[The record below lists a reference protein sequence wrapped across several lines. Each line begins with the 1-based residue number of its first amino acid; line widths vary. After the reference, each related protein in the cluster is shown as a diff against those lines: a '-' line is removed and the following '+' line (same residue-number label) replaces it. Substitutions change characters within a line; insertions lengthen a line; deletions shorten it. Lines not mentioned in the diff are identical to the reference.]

1 MRFSRYDV
9 HWVNLDPVRGSEL
22 RKTRPGVIVSLD
34 VLNRALST
42 VVICPLTTQVHPEWR
57 ARLGV
62 KLAGKSAEIAADQI
76 RAVSKSRI
84 GRKLGKLSPPDAAS
98 LRRLLTDM
106 YGTG

>member
-1 MRFSRYDV
+1 MRFSRYDIY
-9 HWVNLDPVRGSEL
+9 WVNLDPVLGSEL

-34 VLNRALST
+34 VLNRALQT

-62 KLAGKSAEIAADQI
+62 RLAGKPVEIAADQI
-76 RAVSKSRI
+76 RAVSKSRL
-84 GRKLGKLSPPDAAS
+84 GRKLGRLSKPDAAS
-98 LRRLLTDM
+98 LRRLLTEM